1 MPYAYI
7 EESKIGHW
15 YYEPQDDMELV
26 EFTNEEEILAL
37 MEQGAKT
44 FVIENSLAVWQ
55 PTDEE
60 REEVEAN
67 QAQAKIKQAQE
78 EFIQNG
84 NDRLTEVESA
94 NLDQDELLVD
104 IADTVTQNQLDTD
117 EALTTLYELM
127 TGETNE

>member
-1 MPYAYI
+1 MPYAYM
-7 EESKIGHW
+7 EESRIGHW
-15 YYEPQDDMELV
+15 YSEPQDDMELV

-44 FVIENSLAVWQ
+44 FVIVNALAVWQ

-60 REEVEAN
+60 RAEVEAN

-78 EFIQNG
+78 EFIQG
-84 NDRLTEVESA
+84 GDDRLTEVESA

-104 IADTVTQNQLDTD
+104 IADTITQNQLDTD

>member
-7 EESKIGHW
+7 EESRIGHW
-15 YYEPQDDMELV
+15 YNEPQDGMELV

-44 FVIENSLAVWQ
+44 FVIENALAVWQ

-60 REEVEAN
+60 RAEVEVN
-67 QAQAKIKQAQE
+67 QAQAKIKQTQK
-78 EFIQNG
+78 EFIQGG